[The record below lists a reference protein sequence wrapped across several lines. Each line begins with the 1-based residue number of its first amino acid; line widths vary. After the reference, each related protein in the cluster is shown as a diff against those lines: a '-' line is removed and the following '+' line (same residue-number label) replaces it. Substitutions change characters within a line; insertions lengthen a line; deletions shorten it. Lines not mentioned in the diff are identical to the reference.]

1 MLDRVD
7 MIEQPTYISYK
18 HLETFNFPL
27 CWTKILNTNLN
38 SLHLCFT
45 MKFNKE
51 TNVALNLENDLITV
65 NNFFAL
71 WIIEINIT
79 KFGTDEILIRT
90 STPMDIYQYSDAML
104 KHLPEKV

>member
-1 MLDRVD
+1 
-7 MIEQPTYISYK
+7 
-18 HLETFNFPL
+18 
-27 CWTKILNTNLN
+27 
-38 SLHLCFT
+38 

-65 NNFFAL
+65 NNFFAH

-79 KFGTDEILIRT
+79 KFGTAEILIRT

-104 KHLPEKV
+104 KYLPEKV